1 MNRLRVL
8 LLCASA
14 FLLTPASAE
23 IYKYVDENGRVTYTN
38 IPKKGSRKLDL
49 DPVAVAKT
57 RHNTGPENF
66 PKVDNQTQRKRDDV
80 RKQILR
86 DELGNEEKSLAD
98 AQKALQ
104 EGAATRFGDE
114 IRNPQKYQ
122 SRVAKLKENV
132 SLHEK
137 NILALKRELG
147 EFN

>member
-1 MNRLRVL
+1 MNRLRL
-8 LLCASA
+8 FFLCASA
-14 FLLTPASAE
+14 FFLTPAGAE

-49 DPVAVAKT
+49 DPIAAAKT

-66 PKVDNQTQRKRDDV
+66 PRVDNQTQRKRDDV

-104 EGAATRFGDE
+104 EGAATRMGDE

-137 NILALKRELG
+137 NIIALKRELG
-147 EFN
+147 EFK